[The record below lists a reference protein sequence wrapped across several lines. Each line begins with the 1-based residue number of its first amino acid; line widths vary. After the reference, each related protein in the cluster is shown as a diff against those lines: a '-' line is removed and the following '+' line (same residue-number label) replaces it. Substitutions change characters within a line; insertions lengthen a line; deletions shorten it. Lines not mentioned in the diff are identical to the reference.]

1 MELLSSLHSNIKSIP
16 EKKEGCKD
24 SDCHAIVFQMRE
36 GTDFSTFPSQAAR
49 AEIMTVLKNTTK

>member
-36 GTDFSTFPSQAAR
+36 GTDFSTFPS
-49 AEIMTVLKNTTK
+49 